1 MKKIM
6 LLLTVLLVF
15 PAAFAGHI
23 DKEESIKL
31 LAVSVSENSSYTGS
45 VADLKLEIKEGSGR
59 VFIESFPLTKI
70 DTQITTRTA
79 KQIACDY
86 LDTNCDKYDFFYT
99 ISSQA
104 AIVGGPSAGAATA
117 ILTIALLEDL
127 ELDKTVTATGTINSG
142 GIIGSVSAIKE
153 KIDAASKNGIKKV
166 IIPYGERYL
175 MDENRT
181 IDLAEYGKE
190 KGIEV
195 FEASD
200 ITEALEIFTGKKIE
214 KKQLNFTINENYINT
229 MSAISE
235 RLCNRSNDI
244 LSTVLREGYAGA
256 NIINNESAKLEEE
269 AFNLTE
275 KARASMQRKEFY
287 TAASYCYGANVKY
300 SQMLMIEQNIS
311 YNSLNKTM
319 EKLENNIEKFEKEI
333 DKAEIRTITDL
344 ESYMIAKER
353 ISEARNGIED
363 FRNSGKNNKTD
374 VYFSA
379 ASSIERLSSAKS
391 WFTFYGTSGAKLRM
405 DNEQLKQACS
415 SKISEAEERYQYVD
429 LYFPGLMSG
438 TRAELSRIYSE
449 HKSGNFALCLF
460 LASKTK
466 AEIEAVMSTIG
477 VEEAKIDLLIN
488 QRLKAAE
495 NVIAEQNSKGI
506 FPIFGYSYYEY
517 ALNLKQNNQTKA
529 TALVYTQY
537 AIELSEL
544 DIYFRQKKSESVI
557 RFDKETL
564 KIGLVFLAGF
574 VIGVCVYDIVM
585 LKRKKKKKH

>member
-1 MKKIM
+1 
-6 LLLTVLLVF
+6 
-15 PAAFAGHI
+15 
-23 DKEESIKL
+23 
-31 LAVSVSENSSYTGS
+31 
-45 VADLKLEIKEGSGR
+45 
-59 VFIESFPLTKI
+59 
-70 DTQITTRTA
+70 
-79 KQIACDY
+79 
-86 LDTNCDKYDFFYT
+86 
-99 ISSQA
+99 
-104 AIVGGPSAGAATA
+104 
-117 ILTIALLEDL
+117 
-127 ELDKTVTATGTINSG
+127 
-142 GIIGSVSAIKE
+142 
-153 KIDAASKNGIKKV
+153 
-166 IIPYGERYL
+166 
-175 MDENRT
+175 
-181 IDLAEYGKE
+181 
-190 KGIEV
+190 
-195 FEASD
+195 
-200 ITEALEIFTGKKIE
+200 
-214 KKQLNFTINENYINT
+214 
-229 MSAISE
+229 
-235 RLCNRSNDI
+235 
-244 LSTVLREGYAGA
+244 
-256 NIINNESAKLEEE
+256 
-269 AFNLTE
+269 
-275 KARASMQRKEFY
+275 
-287 TAASYCYGANVKY
+287 
-300 SQMLMIEQNIS
+300 
-311 YNSLNKTM
+311 
-319 EKLENNIEKFEKEI
+319 
-333 DKAEIRTITDL
+333 
-344 ESYMIAKER
+344 
-353 ISEARNGIED
+353 
-363 FRNSGKNNKTD
+363 
-374 VYFSA
+374 
-379 ASSIERLSSAKS
+379 
-391 WFTFYGTSGAKLRM
+391 M